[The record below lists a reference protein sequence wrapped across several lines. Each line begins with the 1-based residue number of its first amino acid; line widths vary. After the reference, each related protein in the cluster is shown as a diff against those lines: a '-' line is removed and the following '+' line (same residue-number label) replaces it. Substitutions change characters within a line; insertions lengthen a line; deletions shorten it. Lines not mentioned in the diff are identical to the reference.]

1 MSGWQSRI
9 SGVGVAV
16 IIIGVVE
23 LSGEPDVYGGEVSG
37 GTIQEQAEDTRDTIL
52 EHCDTN
58 GGSPVVSV
66 SIAVV

>member
-1 MSGWQSRI
+1 
-9 SGVGVAV
+9 V

-23 LSGEPDVYGGEVSG
+23 LSGEPDVYGERVGG

-52 EHCDTN
+52 EHCDTK